1 MTLFAS
7 GYSATSGSAATPTAT
22 EAGLSCESTAA
33 PAASCAARKAAA
45 AAGLTAPRASG
56 RPAVLAT
63 FLSISRSQR
72 SLTVHPAPRSSS
84 APTPKSARRWAV
96 EAGSRGGAA
105 AAAERRSAEAR
116 SGDCDASASEAGEGQ
131 GEEVALASTMD
142 QAHGHA
148 SSQVPAGLS
157 SLASSA
163 KGHRRRGRTR
173 ESQWEESGEGG
184 EEEEG
189 SEDDDDDV
197 SSAPAAGQVPSSLSF
212 GL

>member
-7 GYSATSGSAATPTAT
+7 GYSATSGRAATPTTT

-33 PAASCAARKAAA
+33 PAASWAARKAAA
-45 AAGLTAPRASG
+45 SAGLTAPRASG
-56 RPAVLAT
+56 RLAVLVT

-72 SLTVHPAPRSSS
+72 SLTVQPAPRSSS

-96 EAGSRGGAA
+96 EA
-105 AAAERRSAEAR
+105 R
-116 SGDCDASASEAGEGQ
+116 SGETRRASTTAGDDCDAEASAAGQ
-131 GEEVALASTMD
+131 GEEEGDAVASTID

-163 KGHRRRGRTR
+163 
-173 ESQWEESGEGG
+173 
-184 EEEEG
+184 
-189 SEDDDDDV
+189 
-197 SSAPAAGQVPSSLSF
+197 
-212 GL
+212 